1 MLECGSIQSCQLY
14 LKNNPSI
21 TNLTITDIIES
32 KQIVLSNGDNYI
44 TSDKL
49 NITSVRKG
57 YVPIIRYVSTAT
69 LALKEKNDIYPDYVC
84 FNISTSTGELLGWN
98 NTTNLT
104 KYLGS
109 VRSNVAVQFVFDST
123 VFVNLTLSYA
133 YLSFGSFQPYLI
145 TKYGG
150 NVYDTQNNKMI
161 IIRNIQ
167 QYPFQSKI

>member
-1 MLECGSIQSCQLY
+1 M
-14 LKNNPSI
+14 KNNPSI
-21 TNLTITDIIES
+21 TSLTIADLIES
-32 KQIVLSNGDNYI
+32 KQIVLSKGDNYI

-49 NITSVRKG
+49 NITLVRKG
-57 YVPIIRYVSTAT
+57 YVPIIRFVSTVT
-69 LALKEKNDIYPDYVC
+69 LGLKENNDIYPDYVC
-84 FNISTSTGELLGWN
+84 FNISTPNGELLGWN
-98 NTTNLT
+98 NPTNLT

-109 VRSNVAVQFVFDST
+109 VTSNVAVQFVFDST

-150 NVYDTQNNKMI
+150 NVFDTINNKMI

-167 QYPFQSKI
+167 QYPFQSRI